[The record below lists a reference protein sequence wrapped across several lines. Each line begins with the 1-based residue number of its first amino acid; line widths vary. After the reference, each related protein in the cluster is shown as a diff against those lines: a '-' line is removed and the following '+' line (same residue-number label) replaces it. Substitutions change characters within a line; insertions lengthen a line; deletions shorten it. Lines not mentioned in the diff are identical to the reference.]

1 MQLAK
6 PARQAE
12 PMKST
17 PTCAQ
22 PIERFGDDNP
32 ALTMPTT
39 TRMVGKVEHAS
50 RRARIRRPLRV
61 PRGLRVFHD
70 LIVIP
75 ARVRTAALLFL
86 PLTATACPIG
96 WTPSP
101 TSATRGPRCYLVPP
115 ERSTSLFRCVDLCKK
130 HGGAPACI
138 GSAEE
143 NHHVTAGLA
152 ATEGLWLGLYQ
163 NETGL
168 GPAKGWGRCVAGDAS
183 SFINWGAGEP
193 DDYDGYQYD
202 CAWVDA
208 GTGRWRALACD
219 GGVRFDPLPWRMSEL
234 SCLCAHGSAASAAF
248 ANDRKVLEATTGYN
262 QRLLTRRT
270 ALAYFAAAALAVL
283 PTLLLLGRAGWRRL
297 RATASPSQS
306 VTGATL
312 TTPSSAASSAAVK
325 GKLRATR
332 ASAARR
338 RLRVSFAMGLAGWA
352 LVVMGYP
359 PAVMRGTGQSIEA
372 AVEDWIWWLVL
383 IPPGGCLL
391 GLALFPT
398 DASAIRV
405 VCATGVVVCTGLGA
419 LITNATLIGG
429 FNPPVAGFAFAT
441 LLYATA
447 VALVPT
453 LRCRGARAMQPRPAL
468 RRLWAVGLLLLLGF
482 GVLFAGWSIADYV
495 RGGNFVDHWAAAA
508 LCAVDLLCAALFTS
522 RNRGRIHRRVGRLGG
537 RGTEAEEAAAI
548 AALVGGSAPDA
559 VLERAAKLFR
569 CLPANRL
576 LAADL
581 AASGLWVSTSAT
593 EVAAKT
599 VPARMGEVTA
609 FLSHSWSD
617 DDEAPGAKHALVSR
631 WARRRQEATG
641 KAPTLWLVRRSLP
654 LSLLSTPSYHA
665 YHVHARSR

>member
-1 MQLAK
+1 MVFSPRRNLHTRSAARVPGRRPPRATTPALADQAMQAAK

-12 PMKST
+12 PTKST
-17 PTCAQ
+17 QPCAQ

-50 RRARIRRPLRV
+50 RRARMRRPLRV

-86 PLTATACPIG
+86 PLTATACPAG

-101 TSATRGPRCYLVPP
+101 TSTTWGLRCYLVPP
-115 ERSTSLFRCVDLCKK
+115 ERSTSLFHCVELCEE

-143 NHHVTAGLA
+143 NAFVTAGLA

-262 QRLLTRRT
+262 QRLLRRRT

-332 ASAARR
+332 AHKTYQS
-338 RLRVSFAMGLAGWA
+338 LRS
-352 LVVMGYP
+352 
-359 PAVMRGTGQSIEA
+359 S
-372 AVEDWIWWLVL
+372 
-383 IPPGGCLL
+383 
-391 GLALFPT
+391 
-398 DASAIRV
+398 
-405 VCATGVVVCTGLGA
+405 
-419 LITNATLIGG
+419 
-429 FNPPVAGFAFAT
+429 
-441 LLYATA
+441 
-447 VALVPT
+447 
-453 LRCRGARAMQPRPAL
+453 
-468 RRLWAVGLLLLLGF
+468 
-482 GVLFAGWSIADYV
+482 
-495 RGGNFVDHWAAAA
+495 
-508 LCAVDLLCAALFTS
+508 
-522 RNRGRIHRRVGRLGG
+522 
-537 RGTEAEEAAAI
+537 
-548 AALVGGSAPDA
+548 
-559 VLERAAKLFR
+559 
-569 CLPANRL
+569 
-576 LAADL
+576 
-581 AASGLWVSTSAT
+581 
-593 EVAAKT
+593 
-599 VPARMGEVTA
+599 
-609 FLSHSWSD
+609 SH
-617 DDEAPGAKHALVSR
+617 
-631 WARRRQEATG
+631 
-641 KAPTLWLVRRSLP
+641 
-654 LSLLSTPSYHA
+654 
-665 YHVHARSR
+665 